1 MKLLRR
7 RFLHLAAGA
16 SALPVLPR
24 VATATDYPTR
34 PIRIIVG
41 VPAGLSPDLVAR
53 VIGEFLSGRLG
64 QSIIV
69 DNHPGAATN
78 LAAEIVLKAQAD
90 GYMLLMAVSGN
101 AINATLYPN
110 LNFHFVQDSTPIA
123 FVASNSFLMVINPSV
138 PAKSVAEFIAYAKAN
153 PGKIYMASQGV
164 GIIPHLCGEQLKMMT
179 GIDLVHVPY
188 RSSFLPDLLGGRVQ
202 VAFLSIAASL
212 DYVRSQKLRALAV
225 TTATRST
232 VLPDLPTVGESV
244 PGYEA
249 VGWFGIVGPKG
260 LSTAIVDKLNA
271 EINAVVADPKI
282 KERLAGMG
290 VDPMPMTPIDFSKR
304 LTADVEKWGKVI
316 KFANIKPE

>member
-1 MKLLRR
+1 
-7 RFLHLAAGA
+7 
-16 SALPVLPR
+16 
-24 VATATDYPTR
+24 
-34 PIRIIVG
+34 VG

-53 VIGEFLSGRLG
+53 VIGESLSERLG
-64 QSIIV
+64 QAIV
-69 DNHPGAATN
+69 IDNHPGAATN
-78 LAAEIVLKAQAD
+78 LAAEIVLKAQPD

-232 VLPDLPTVGESV
+232 VLPGLPTVGESV